1 MVKRNPNMAQLSSS
15 YLFPE
20 INARKKHYLSHNP
33 HANLI
38 SLGIGDTTEPIPP
51 TITDSMVHAAARLGT
66 VPGYTGYGPE
76 QGIEE
81 LRKLIAEK
89 LYPNLAKPNEVF
101 VSDGAKCDIGR
112 LQLLFGS
119 NVSIA
124 VQDPAYPVYVEGSII
139 RGVKDIVYMPCS
151 PENGFFPDL
160 SKTPRT
166 DLIYF
171 CSPNN
176 PTGAV
181 ATKEQLTQLVAFAK
195 ANKSIIIYDSAY
207 ANYIQDPKLPKSIFE
222 IEGAREVALE
232 ISSFS
237 KIAGFTGVRL
247 GWTVIP
253 EELTFEDG
261 SLVKADWNR
270 VMSTIFN
277 GASNIAQIGGCSILS
292 DDGLMEIQTLTAFYL
307 ENCRMIQNALEMR
320 GHEVY
325 GGKNAPYVWVRFK
338 GKKSWDVFQDFLENH
353 HIVTTPGSGFGPG
366 GEGFVRFSAFGHR
379 GRIREAVARL
389 LGQAECTAGVKRKTA
404 SKCC

>member
-1 MVKRNPNMAQLSSS
+1 MVKRNPNMAQLSSN

-20 INARKKHYLSHNP
+20 INARKRHYLSHNP

-38 SLGIGDTTEPIPP
+38 SLGVGDTTEPIPP
-51 TITDSMVHAAARLGT
+51 SITDSLVHAAARLGS
-66 VPGYTGYGPE
+66 VSGYTGYGPE

-81 LRKLIAEK
+81 LRKRIASR
-89 LYPNLAKPNEVF
+89 LYPNLVQSHEVF
-101 VSDGAKCDIGR
+101 ISDGCKCDISR
-112 LQLLFGS
+112 LQLLFG
-119 NVSIA
+119 NHVSIA

-139 RGVKDIVYMPCS
+139 RGVKDIVYMPCT

-160 SKTPRT
+160 NKTPRT

-181 ATKEQLTQLVAFAK
+181 ATRQQLKQLVAFAK
-195 ANKSIIIYDSAY
+195 ANKSIIIFDSAY
-207 ANYIQDPKLPKSIFE
+207 ANYIQDPSIPKSIFE

-237 KIAGFTGVRL
+237 KIAGFTGIRL
-247 GWTVIP
+247 GWSVIP
-253 EELTFEDG
+253 EELKFEDG
-261 SLVKADWNR
+261 SPVKADWNR

-277 GASNIAQIGGCSILS
+277 GASNIAQQGGCAVLT
-292 DDGLMEIQTLTAFYL
+292 DDGLLEIQNLTWFYL
-307 ENCRMIQNALEMR
+307 ENCRLIEKALEAR
-320 GHEVY
+320 GHEIY
-325 GGKNAPYVWVRFK
+325 GGKNSPFLWVRFK
-338 GKKSWDVFQDFLENH
+338 GKKSWDVFQQFLENYQ
-353 HIVTTPGSGFGPG
+353 IVTTPGAGFGPS
-366 GEGFVRFSAFGHR
+366 GESFIRFSAFGHR

-389 LGQAECTAGVKRKTA
+389 LGETECVGNINRKVA